1 MGGNMKDFFVYFII
15 FGSAWILQ
23 AILGFIQ
30 VKNFSKEL
38 VNLRKEGKVVIGR
51 AKGGFYAGTVI
62 VLVVGENEKII
73 NGKKMQ
79 GVTVFSRMKEY
90 SLFNNMTLNELNKK
104 RETLKIDRG
113 LKKALDSLYSGG

>member
-1 MGGNMKDFFVYFII
+1 MKKNKPSTLNIKTVTSCSGFFYSIY
-15 FGSAWILQ
+15 Q
-23 AILGFIQ
+23 EN
-30 VKNFSKEL
+30 NFSFLYQYK
-38 VNLRKEGKVVIGR
+38 KV
-51 AKGGFYAGTVI
+51 
-62 VLVVGENEKII
+62 